1 MHVHVRN
8 LKLKND
14 IRGVPYVKL
23 IKLQILDLR
32 SMKNSTFRKH
42 RMVLVCWKCVYSI
55 RFPAVYRRKYRYAR
69 TTKLHWFTYANHD
82 ELLTMHV
89 PNVPLRLRL
98 IETHISSHVG
108 TYLYLLEMFSSFSKQ
123 ILLRKRHFLS
133 PIYKHLVIYQLL
145 IPLLCSIDY
154 KLVT

>member
-1 MHVHVRN
+1 MYTYHSFSTYQTIPKGVPEDYLRVVPKSSNIMHVHVRN
-8 LKLKND
+8 LKLNND

-23 IKLQILDLR
+23 IKFQILDLR

-98 IETHISSHVG
+98 IETHVSSDVR
-108 TYLYLLEMFSSFSKQ
+108 TYLY
-123 ILLRKRHFLS
+123 
-133 PIYKHLVIYQLL
+133 
-145 IPLLCSIDY
+145 
-154 KLVT
+154 